1 MVLFSIVV
9 IFCVI
14 EFDTTKKTTPGDN
27 PMSAARGRD
36 IKFQGTN
43 SKTQRKP
50 VAGSLQT
57 ALNPQRPS
65 LSRHYPVNESTLQPF
80 NHSTTQ
86 LLNHSTNQPL
96 NYSAIP
102 HTPVAAVA
110 RA

>member
-14 EFDTTKKTTPGDN
+14 EFDTTKKNTPGDN
-27 PMSAARGRD
+27 PMSAAIGRD

-65 LSRHYPVNESTLQPF
+65 LSRHYPVNKSTLQPF
-80 NHSTTQ
+80 NPSTIQLLNYSTIQQINHSTT
-86 LLNHSTNQPL
+86 P
-96 NYSAIP
+96 P
-102 HTPVAAVA
+102 FPTPP
-110 RA
+110 